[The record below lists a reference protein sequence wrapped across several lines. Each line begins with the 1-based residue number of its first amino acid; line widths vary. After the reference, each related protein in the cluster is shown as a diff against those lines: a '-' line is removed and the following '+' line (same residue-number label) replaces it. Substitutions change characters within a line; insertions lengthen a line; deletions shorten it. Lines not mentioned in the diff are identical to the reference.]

1 MPALEWGM
9 KLDVPTLFVAVT
21 LLSLLTSVWVC
32 VMAWGQPSRDA
43 LWAWASALL
52 AFCLCNLLFALQG
65 QTASSLPLVGGN
77 LLASASLALM
87 QLALWRFQMRRGLG
101 LWALL
106 PLALV
111 PLAGL
116 LFMGQARLLLGLFT
130 LLFLAQI
137 GVILGALVDPR
148 QHHHGRGRY
157 ILLITLGTIE
167 LMLLARLVAVVVGWE
182 QVSTG
187 VELDQWQ
194 ALLFISALIAVT
206 SVTLGFVYMTME
218 RAEQR
223 NFELAMK
230 DTLTGLSNRR
240 AIGDQL
246 HAAVARAQRQGQ
258 LLSVLMMDI
267 DHFKRINDSFG
278 HQAGDRVLHGIA
290 QTLQSRLRAQDQIG
304 RFGGEEFLVVL
315 PDTGLEGALT
325 LAEDL
330 RAAVEATP
338 TEWGVHRIPATI
350 SIGVRGGAITGA
362 DTADGL
368 VGAADAAM
376 YRAKAAGRNRVEH

>member
-1 MPALEWGM
+1 M

-21 LLSLLTSVWVC
+21 LLSLLTSLWVC

-43 LWAWASALL
+43 LWAWAGALL
-52 AFCLCNLLFALQG
+52 AFCLSNLLFALQG

-77 LLASASLALM
+77 LLVSTALALM
-87 QLALWRFQMRRGLG
+87 QLALWRFQARRGLG
-101 LWALL
+101 MWALL

-116 LFMGQARLLLGLFT
+116 LFNGQPRVLLALFT
-130 LLFLAQI
+130 LLFIAQN
-137 GVILGALVDPR
+137 GLILGALVDPG
-148 QHHHGRGRY
+148 QKQHGRGRY
-157 ILLITLGTIE
+157 ILLVTLGTIE
-167 LMLLARLVAVVVGWE
+167 LMLLARLAAVVMGWE
-182 QVSTG
+182 LVSTG

-194 ALLFISALIAVT
+194 ALLFLLALVAVT

-218 RAEQR
+218 RAELR
-223 NFELAMK
+223 NYELAMK
-230 DTLTGLSNRR
+230 DMLTGLSNRR
-240 AIGDQL
+240 AISDQL

-267 DHFKRINDSFG
+267 DHFKRINDGYG

-315 PDTGLEGALT
+315 PDTGLDGALT

-330 RAAVEATP
+330 RAAVQATP
-338 TEWGVHRIPATI
+338 TQWGVHRIEATI
-350 SIGVRGGAITGA
+350 SIGVRGGVITGA

-376 YRAKAAGRNRVEH
+376 YRAKVAGRNRVEH

>member
-1 MPALEWGM
+1 M

-21 LLSLLTSVWVC
+21 LLSLLTSLWVS

-43 LWAWASALL
+43 LWAWAGALL
-52 AFCLCNLLFALQG
+52 AFCLGNMLFALQG
-65 QTASSLPLVGGN
+65 QTSSALPLVGGN
-77 LLASASLALM
+77 LLVSAALALM
-87 QLALWRFQMRRGLG
+87 QLAVWRFQARRGLG
-101 LWALL
+101 MWALL

-111 PLAGL
+111 PLFAL
-116 LFMGQARLLLGLFT
+116 LFMGQTRVLLGLFT
-130 LLFLAQI
+130 LVFIVQI
-137 GVILGALVDPR
+137 GLILGALVDPG
-148 QHHHGRGRY
+148 QKQHGRGRY
-157 ILLITLGTIE
+157 ILLATLGTIA
-167 LMLLARLVAVVVGWE
+167 LMLVARLVAVVLGWE
-182 QVSTG
+182 AVSTG

-194 ALLFISALIAVT
+194 AMLFLLTLVAVT

-218 RAEQR
+218 RAELR

-230 DTLTGLSNRR
+230 DMLTGLSNRR

-267 DHFKRINDSFG
+267 DHFKRINDGYG

-315 PDTGLEGALT
+315 PDTGLDGALT

-338 TEWGVHRIPATI
+338 TQWGVHRIEATI
-350 SIGVRGGAITGA
+350 SIGVRGGVITGA